1 MWYGIVC
8 TEVYCVEDLDFT
20 EVGCLGK
27 MFFPRQSRSK
37 APPFD
42 ELRAGRKGREKW
54 VLGAFKIF
62 GLRAAFIETEMP
74 RYA

>member
-1 MWYGIVC
+1 
-8 TEVYCVEDLDFT
+8 
-20 EVGCLGK
+20 

-54 VLGAFKIF
+54 GTRRVSKSL
-62 GLRAAFIETEMP
+62 GLRAAFVETEMP